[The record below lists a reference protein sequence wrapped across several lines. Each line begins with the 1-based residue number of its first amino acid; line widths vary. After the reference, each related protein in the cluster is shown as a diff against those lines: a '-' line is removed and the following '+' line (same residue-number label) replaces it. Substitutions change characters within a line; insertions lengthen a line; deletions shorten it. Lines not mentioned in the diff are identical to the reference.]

1 MESVTIVHES
11 VPHPVVIAAAELVGI
26 VGPYSYQGPFALSG
40 FVTLEGMEMRADFAP
55 WQDSGSYA
63 LLCAAL
69 NATVKHDGMHA
80 SVSVTHND
88 LITRCEA
95 TAQKDTM
102 AAKCKAAREAL
113 KAVAETMFD
122 AGYFPTSF
130 G

>member
-1 MESVTIVHES
+1 MELVSIVRAS
-11 VPHPVVIAAAELVGI
+11 VPNAVVMAAAELVNI

-40 FVTLEGMEMRADFAP
+40 FVTLEGVEMRADFAP
-55 WQDSGSYA
+55 WEDNGSAA

-69 NATVKHDGMHA
+69 NATVKYDGVHV
-80 SVSVTHND
+80 SVSVVHND

-95 TAQKDTM
+95 TAADDSPLVKL
-102 AAKCKAAREAL
+102 KAGREAL